1 MKNSHCS
8 FCGVSNC
15 KQCLRKTRPFAK
27 ATTPESAVSAV
38 SKASKASSK
47 SQPQALRGPVC
58 KLCDRKFFIRRMLK
72 GSVDKIKQ
80 KNKLIKKTLAIQE
93 ALKEEIKDL
102 TRTHADK
109 VFTVKKQAET
119 LKGLVQK
126 VKIDMSEL

>member
-1 MKNSHCS
+1 M
-8 FCGVSNC
+8 
-15 KQCLRKTRPFAK
+15 RKTRPFAK

-38 SKASKASSK
+38 SKASKASGK